1 VAKQRPKWGGETARS
16 RIQAAIWPKKGSRPS
31 TFVLR
36 PANDYPLRP
45 KSSIEEAF
53 DHDEAGD
60 SDSDFDFLFH

>member
-1 VAKQRPKWGGETARS
+1 VRNGQIPHQTL
-16 RIQAAIWPKKGSRPS
+16 IWPKKGSRPS

-36 PANDYPLRP
+36 SANDYPLRP

-60 SDSDFDFLFH
+60 SDSDFDFLVTKTREN